1 MPGLEGAI
9 VHAEIIRPAR
19 QRGFL
24 GFVERVGNLLPDP
37 TIIFVY
43 LIVVLMIVSAIGAAL
58 GWSASL
64 PYSGKEAPAGAEL
77 AGGVLT
83 YRASSLFS
91 ADNIA
96 RLFTEMPRTYASFT
110 PLGIILT
117 IMMGAAVA
125 ERSGLFFALIR
136 GSLRGTP
143 RRYMTPIIAVVG
155 MVSHHAA
162 IGISTT

>member
-1 MPGLEGAI
+1 MN
-9 VHAEIIRPAR
+9 AEIIRPAR

-91 ADNIA
+91 DDNIA
-96 RLFTEMPRTYASFT
+96 RLFTEMPRTDRKST
-110 PLGIILT
+110 RLN
-117 IMMGAAVA
+117 
-125 ERSGLFFALIR
+125 S
-136 GSLRGTP
+136 
-143 RRYMTPIIAVVG
+143 
-155 MVSHHAA
+155 SH
-162 IGISTT
+162 